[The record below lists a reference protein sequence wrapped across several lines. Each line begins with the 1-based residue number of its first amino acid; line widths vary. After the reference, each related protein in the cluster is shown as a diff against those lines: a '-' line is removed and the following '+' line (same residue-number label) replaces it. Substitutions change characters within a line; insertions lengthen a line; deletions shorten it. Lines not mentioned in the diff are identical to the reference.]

1 MNQIINEEIKTFGL
15 FAGIGAGMAG
25 MNRSRAEVTNSVATY
40 RAKFRNIGGID
51 VDPGCVDNFNR
62 LVGVAGTVMDL
73 FDAEQFTAW
82 HGREPGRDWRPV
94 GPDDIRRAAGNE
106 FPDIVFTS
114 PPCKGFSGLLGA
126 NRAGTAKYQ
135 ALNALTLRGIWLALE
150 AFKDDPASFYLLEN
164 VPRIM
169 TRGGHFLDQIEKLL
183 EAYGYAV
190 ARTTHCCGEL
200 GGLAQK
206 RRRFLLVARHKEKV
220 KPFLY
225 EPPKRSLLT
234 VGDILNKLPMPGDER
249 AGAMHTLPSLAWK
262 TWVRLALIEPGK
274 DWRSLNRLNVE
285 DGFLKDFGI
294 IPDQAYQSGVMG
306 VRSFEE
312 STGCVPGRS
321 GPTNGAHSVADPR
334 PIGALEYR
342 QYGVKK
348 MDETSATVTG
358 HRSPG
363 QGPFSVADPRLSW
376 HDAASRNKFK
386 VIPIGD
392 HSNTVI
398 GATKPAD
405 GAASVAD
412 PRLNLGKGT
421 HNAICRVTDTSSQAH
436 TVSGATHVAGG
447 AASVAD
453 PRPNW
458 GDRHGGNMKLCSTDE
473 TAPTV
478 IGGGKGVQGGHISIA
493 DPRAFGKSKREVFN
507 GGGHYGVID
516 PADSAK
522 SITAA
527 GKYDN
532 GFNSVADWRLPE
544 PNENLQCVIR
554 SEWDTWNRPFST
566 YELAALQNLFDPDE
580 GIEFELVGKSHT
592 AWREWIGNAVPP
604 ATATAIGSEMGRAIL
619 LARTGQSFALG
630 STPIWVR
637 PLATAISVDVP
648 DLGDQS

>member
-1 MNQIINEEIKTFGL
+1 MKQIINEEIKTFGL
-15 FAGIGAGMAG
+15 FCGIGAGLAG
-25 MNRSRAEVTNSVATY
+25 MNRSRAEVTNKVATY
-40 RAKFRNIGGID
+40 RAQFRNVGGID
-51 VDPGCVDNFNR
+51 VDPGCIDNFDK
-62 LVGVAGTVMDL
+62 LVGVDGTVLDL
-73 FDAEQFTAW
+73 FDAEQYTAW
-82 HGREPGRDWRPV
+82 HGKEPGSDWKPAM
-94 GPDDIRRAAGNE
+94 PDDIRRAAGGE
-106 FPDIVFTS
+106 CPDIVFTS
-114 PPCKGFSGLLGA
+114 PPCKGFSGLLGS

-169 TRGGHFLDQIEKLL
+169 TRGTHFLDQIEKLL

-206 RRRFLLVARHKEKV
+206 RRRFLLVARHKAKV
-220 KPFLY
+220 PPFLY

-262 TWVRLALIEPGK
+262 TWLRLALIEPGK

-285 DGFLKDFGI
+285 DGFLTDFGI
-294 IPDQAYQSGVMG
+294 IPQQAYQSDVLG
-306 VRSFEE
+306 VRSFDQA
-312 STGCVPGRS
+312 TGCVPGRS

-334 PIGALEYR
+334 PVGALEYR

-376 HDAASRNKFK
+376 HTAASRNKYK
-386 VIPIGD
+386 VVAINS

-398 GATKPAD
+398 GCSQPA
-405 GAASVAD
+405 S
-412 PRLNLGKGT
+412 
-421 HNAICRVTDTSSQAH
+421 
-436 TVSGATHVAGG
+436 G

-458 GDRHGGNMKLCSTDE
+458 SDRHGGNMKLCSTE
-473 TAPTV
+473 QTAPTV

-493 DPRAFGKSKREVFN
+493 DPRAFGTDQREVFN

-516 PADSAK
+516 PEDSAK
-522 SITAA
+522 AVTAA

-544 PNENLQCVIR
+544 PTENLQCVIQ
-554 SEWDTWNRPFST
+554 SEWNTWNRPFST
-566 YELAALQNLFDPDE
+566 YELAALQNLFDPEE
-580 GIEFELVGKSHT
+580 GICFELVGKSHT

-604 ATATAIGSEMGRAIL
+604 ATATAIGSAMGHAIL
-619 LARTGQSFALG
+619 LARSGQTFALG

-637 PLATAISVDVP
+637 PVMTAISVDTPARGGVE
-648 DLGDQS
+648 